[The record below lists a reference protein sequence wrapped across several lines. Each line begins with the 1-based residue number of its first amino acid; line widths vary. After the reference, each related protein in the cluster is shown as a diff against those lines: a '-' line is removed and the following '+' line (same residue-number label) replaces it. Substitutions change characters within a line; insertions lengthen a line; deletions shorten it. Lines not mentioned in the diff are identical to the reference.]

1 MSKIFYDHLILI
13 EEIIPQLEPLDSE
26 SRDELIG
33 IIDATFHHQILD
45 LILTHLPKIHHED
58 FLTRFHSTPH
68 DEALLDYLEARI
80 DKNIKTD
87 KAFILKNYS
96 AVTNLAVK
104 RMIASFAQ
112 QSSALSENEK
122 QKLK

>member
-58 FLTRFHSTPH
+58 FLTRFHSAPH
-68 DEALLDYLEARI
+68 DETLLNYLEARI
-80 DKNIKTD
+80 DKDIKTE
-87 KAFILKNYS
+87 IQS
-96 AVTNLAVK
+96 LA
-104 RMIASFAQ
+104 
-112 QSSALSENEK
+112 
-122 QKLK
+122 QKLKKEILSEIKKSQSHRK